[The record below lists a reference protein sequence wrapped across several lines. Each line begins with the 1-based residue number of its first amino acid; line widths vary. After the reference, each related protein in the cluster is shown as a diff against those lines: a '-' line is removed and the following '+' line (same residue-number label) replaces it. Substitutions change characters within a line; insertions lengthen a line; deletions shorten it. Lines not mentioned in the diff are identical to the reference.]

1 MNTERVTN
9 NSENS
14 QFALKTFTTISQCGS
29 AALVGVVPLASQKG
43 RVFLMSLTK
52 TILIGFFLF
61 FMYLFLIEVD
71 FIDERPSF
79 YNTKY
84 TDQICVLSLLQ
95 QFQKSYYQNQIS
107 NFDNAQRCVK
117 FRKLNFSGRPNRSR
131 STHLLYI

>member
-1 MNTERVTN
+1 MGFYSRFYGILRSICVKNVYYY
-9 NSENS
+9 
-14 QFALKTFTTISQCGS
+14 FTIRQCGI
-29 AALVGVVPLASQKG
+29 G
-43 RVFLMSLTK
+43 RGCSTCFSEREGFSYVLDK
-52 TILIGFFLF
+52 NYPNRFFLF

-131 STHLLYI
+131 LTHLLYI